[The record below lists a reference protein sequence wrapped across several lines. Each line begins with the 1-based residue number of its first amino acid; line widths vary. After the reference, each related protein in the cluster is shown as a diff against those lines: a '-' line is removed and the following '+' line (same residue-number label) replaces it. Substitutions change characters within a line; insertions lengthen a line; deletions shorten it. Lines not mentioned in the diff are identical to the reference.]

1 MMNYFVLYISF
12 CQAAYQNL
20 SPGNS
25 AVPSINWVAAKLWL
39 TYLLMCMQKKPD
51 QRREKNWWE
60 NTHSAT
66 NNRLFSPFP
75 LALLLTATTWKER
88 QPKQF
93 PAERLEPP
101 QRAHGVARAQH
112 PGAARLRRPR
122 GAGRRPARHCWP
134 EKARSVQNLGP
145 VQEHVWKPTWV
156 WSRWSC

>member
-1 MMNYFVLYISF
+1 MMNYFVLCISF
-12 CQAAYQNL
+12 CQSACQNL
-20 SPGNS
+20 SLGNS

-39 TYLLMCMQKKPD
+39 IYLLMCMQKSLIKEGRKIDGKTPT
-51 QRREKNWWE
+51 QRPI
-60 NTHSAT
+60 TVCS
-66 NNRLFSPFP
+66 LPFP
-75 LALLLTATTWKER
+75 LALILTATTWKER

-101 QRAHGVARAQH
+101 QRAHGVPRAQH

-122 GAGRRPARHCWP
+122 GAGRRPAGHRWP
-134 EKARSVQNLGP
+134 EEARSIQNLGP